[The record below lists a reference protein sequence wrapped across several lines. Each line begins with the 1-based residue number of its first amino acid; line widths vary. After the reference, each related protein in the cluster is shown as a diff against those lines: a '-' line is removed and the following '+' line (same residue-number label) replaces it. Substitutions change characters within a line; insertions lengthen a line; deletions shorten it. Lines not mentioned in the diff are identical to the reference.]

1 LGGAEFGRRWVWV
14 APGLGDAGFGW
25 HWVWVTQRFQRCD
38 EAVHLIEA
46 LASEVPR
53 WLKPEY
59 SRALPAALK
68 ALRHPKITV
77 IRMAREAGTIR
88 IMQAPESGTGA
99 KNSQLQSDLRQLGRV
114 LVAYSGGVD
123 SAYLAWTAH
132 RALGSDMLAVI
143 ADSPSLART
152 HLSDAIAFANE
163 QGIPIEVICT
173 SELDR
178 PEYTR
183 NDGQRCFQCKD
194 ELFAAMES
202 LRAVRRFD
210 AIAYGVNLDDQGD
223 FRPGQQAARQHH
235 VAAPLL
241 KAGLTKQEIRE
252 LARQAGLRIWD
263 KPASACLSSRI
274 EYGRPVTR
282 EALEVV
288 ERGEDAIRALG
299 FRQFRVRHHG
309 DIVRIEIAQE
319 ELERALNPDVAA
331 QFAAIFKTLGF
342 KFVTLDLEGFRSG
355 SMNALLPVEQ
365 LRRTG

>member
-1 LGGAEFGRRWVWV
+1 M
-14 APGLGDAGFGW
+14 
-25 HWVWVTQRFQRCD
+25 Q
-38 EAVHLIEA
+38 
-46 LASEVPR
+46 ASETG
-53 WLKPEY
+53 
-59 SRALPAALK
+59 
-68 ALRHPKITV
+68 I
-77 IRMAREAGTIR
+77 
-88 IMQAPESGTGA
+88 GA
-99 KNSQLQSDLRQLGRV
+99 KESELKGELRSLGRV

-123 SAYLAWTAH
+123 SAYLAWAAH
-132 RALGSDMLAVI
+132 RALGTEMLAVI
-143 ADSPSLART
+143 ADSASLART
-152 HLSDAIAFANE
+152 HLNDAMAFAKE
-163 QGIPIEVICT
+163 QNIPIEVIST

-194 ELFAAMES
+194 ELFVVMVK
-202 LRAVRRFD
+202 LREARSFD

-235 VAAPLL
+235 IAAPLL

-252 LARQAGLRIWD
+252 LARLAGLRIWD

-319 ELERALNPDVAA
+319 ELERALNPALAA
-331 QFAAIFKTLGF
+331 QFTAIFKALGF

>member
-1 LGGAEFGRRWVWV
+1 MPEPA
-14 APGLGDAGFGW
+14 
-25 HWVWVTQRFQRCD
+25 
-38 EAVHLIEA
+38 A
-46 LASEVPR
+46 LASKRQHLEEI
-53 WLKPEY
+53 L
-59 SRALPAALK
+59 RA
-68 ALRHPKITV
+68 
-77 IRMAREAGTIR
+77 
-88 IMQAPESGTGA
+88 S
-99 KNSQLQSDLRQLGRV
+99 GRV

-123 SAYLAWTAH
+123 SAYLAWAAH
-132 RALGSDMLAVI
+132 QQLGSNMLAII

-152 HLSDAIAFANE
+152 QLADAVAFAHEE
-163 QGIPIEVICT
+163 QIPLEVIST
-173 SELDR
+173 DELDR
-178 PEYTR
+178 PEYAR

-194 ELFAAMES
+194 ELFAVMEK
-202 LRAVRRFD
+202 LRAERGFD

-241 KAGLTKQEIRE
+241 QAGLTKQEIRE
-252 LARQAGLRIWD
+252 LARQAGLRVWD

-282 EALEVV
+282 EALSVV

-309 DIVRIEIAQE
+309 DIIRIEIDRE
-319 ELERALNPDVAA
+319 ELERALNPAMAA
-331 QFAAIFKTLGF
+331 QFTAIFKALGF

-355 SMNALLPVEQ
+355 SMNTLLPAEQ

>member
-1 LGGAEFGRRWVWV
+1 
-14 APGLGDAGFGW
+14 
-25 HWVWVTQRFQRCD
+25 
-38 EAVHLIEA
+38 
-46 LASEVPR
+46 
-53 WLKPEY
+53 
-59 SRALPAALK
+59 
-68 ALRHPKITV
+68 
-77 IRMAREAGTIR
+77 
-88 IMQAPESGTGA
+88 MQADETEIGA
-99 KNSQLQSDLRQLGRV
+99 KSSLLEAELRKLGRV

-123 SAYLAWTAH
+123 SAYLAWAA
-132 RALGSDMLAVI
+132 RRVLGTDMLAVI

-152 HLSDAIAFANE
+152 HLSDAIAFAHE
-163 QGIPIEVICT
+163 QDIPIEVIST

-178 PEYTR
+178 PEYAR

-194 ELFAAMES
+194 ELFVVMEK
-202 LRAVRRFD
+202 LREARSFD
-210 AIAYGVNLDDQGD
+210 AIAYGVNFDDQGD
-223 FRPGQQAARQHH
+223 FRPGQQAAKQHR

-282 EALEVV
+282 EALDVV
-288 ERGEDAIRALG
+288 ERGEDALRDLG

-309 DIVRIEIAQE
+309 DIVRIEIARE
-319 ELERALNPDVAA
+319 ELERALNPAMAA
-331 QFAAIFKTLGF
+331 QFSAIFKALGF

-355 SMNALLPVEQ
+355 SMNALLPAEQ